1 MKTRSDAQVIEIF
14 HLLFVQAL
22 TVNASNWFV
31 LKGGANLRYF
41 FQSDRY
47 SNDIDF
53 DFFTKPDWSVGE
65 TVDKVLSG
73 GALAALLRR
82 QDLEI
87 AEVTKPKQ
95 TATTR
100 KWKVA
105 LSRSELKKDL
115 VRTKIEFSGRNE
127 PDKDRRFEVIPEVVL
142 NTYGVSS
149 ISLSHYGQTAAL
161 EQKIAALALRSET
174 KARDVFD
181 LELLLRLHRV
191 AGSPSLESTYALDA
205 AARAQEVA
213 YQSFC
218 SEVLPFLY
226 DDVASLYQN
235 EETWIL
241 MRDSVGSSLIEI
253 GNRSEEVST

>member
-1 MKTRSDAQVIEIF
+1 MKTRSNAQVIEIF

-65 TVDKVLSG
+65 TVDKVLNG
-73 GALAALLRR
+73 GALATLLRR
-82 QDLEI
+82 QNLQI
-87 AEVTKPKQ
+87 AEMTKPKQ

-105 LSRSELKKDL
+105 LSRNDASKDL
-115 VRTKIEFSGRNE
+115 VRTKIEFSGRSE
-127 PDKDRRFEVIPEVVL
+127 PDGDRSFDVIPEAVL
-142 NTYGVSS
+142 NNYGVSS

-181 LELLLRLHRV
+181 LELLFRLYRV
-191 AGSPSLESTYALDA
+191 ADSPSIENRYALSA
-205 AARAQEVA
+205 AARAQEVS

-218 SEVLPFLY
+218 SEVLPFL
-226 DDVASLYQN
+226 DEDVASLYQN

-241 MRDSVGSSLIEI
+241 MRDSVSSSLNDI
-253 GNRSEEVST
+253 GDLSEEVSS